1 MSVYVGIDVHR
12 KRSQVAVVTQDG
24 TVELNKNVV
33 NGSEPMLRLI
43 GGLPAGTP
51 VAFEAAFGWGWLV
64 ELLEDYGFDPHLVH
78 PLRCKAIAS
87 ARLKN
92 DKVDAAILAQ
102 LLRADLLPEA
112 WIAPPAVRQLRAQLR
127 HRASLVRLGTQ
138 LQNRIH
144 AVAADH
150 GYDRAGSYWTGPGRG
165 WLAELDL
172 PAVSRE
178 IVTDS
183 LVFLDALAPVIERL
197 DGELH
202 QHAKAD
208 PRVKVLRTLPGVGEF
223 TALIM
228 LAEIGDITRF
238 PSARKLASWAGLTPT
253 VRGSDLTVR
262 HGHISKQGSAWLRW
276 VLNQA
281 AQTAKRSPEFAA
293 TYAAIA
299 KRRGTKIA
307 TIAIARKLLTRACHL
322 LAGAQAPGPPATLPP
337 HHPKPGGSPSPRAR
351 SLRGMSRPPAALDH
365 LTEQPGS
372 PNTWS
377 WRRPDHTARRRMGAC
392 ETTPPATPGTTPRPS
407 KASTK
412 GPLPRLP

>member
-1 MSVYVGIDVHR
+1 M
-12 KRSQVAVVTQDG
+12 Q
-24 TVELNKNVV
+24 LNKNVV

-43 GGLPAGTP
+43 GDLPAGTP
-51 VAFEAAFGWGWLV
+51 VAFEAAFGWSWLA

-112 WIAPPAVRQLRAQLR
+112 WIAPAEVRQLRALLR
-127 HRASLVRLGTQ
+127 HRVSLVRLGTQ
-138 LQNRIH
+138 LRNRIH

-150 GYDRAGSYWTGPGRG
+150 GYDRSASYWTGPGRG

-172 PAVSRE
+172 PAASRE
-178 IVTDS
+178 IVTDC
-183 LVFLDALAPVIERL
+183 LAVIDGLAPLIDRI

-223 TALIM
+223 TALVM

-238 PSARKLASWAGLTPT
+238 RSARKLASWAGLTPT
-253 VRGSDLTVR
+253 VRGSDLKVR

-293 TYAAIA
+293 TYSSIA
-299 KRRGTKIA
+299 KRRGKKIA
-307 TIAIARKLLTRACHL
+307 TIAIARKLLTRAWHL
-322 LAGAQAPGPPATLPP
+322 LAEMQAAEAEHAAAAAVKT
-337 HHPKPGGSPSPRAR
+337 GGSPSPGCA
-351 SLRGMSRPPAALDH
+351 
-365 LTEQPGS
+365 
-372 PNTWS
+372 
-377 WRRPDHTARRRMGAC
+377 
-392 ETTPPATPGTTPRPS
+392 RPS
-407 KASTK
+407 A
-412 GPLPRLP
+412 